1 MRIVFYGTPEF
12 AVPSLKGMV
21 ESGYEVAA
29 VVTAPDKPAGR
40 GLLMQHSAVKEYAMQ
55 VGLPVLQPTNMKS
68 PVFITQLQA
77 IKPDLQVVIA
87 FRMMPEAV
95 WAMPRLGT
103 FNLHGSFL
111 PQYRGAAPINRA
123 IMNGETETG
132 LTTFFI
138 NHQIDTGNILL
149 QQKIAIAP
157 NETAGQLHDHMM
169 LAGADL
175 VVKSLGMIANGKYQ
189 LTQQTEAEDLQHAP
203 KVFKTDCEIDWNK
216 DIQHVFNQIRGL
228 SPYPAAF
235 TSIDGQQLKIFVAET
250 KSFESKKNS
259 PGAVETDGKTYFKIA
274 ASDGLLDLK
283 DVQLAGKKRLSI
295 VDFLRGFHA
304 KSAIA
309 GQGN

>member
-12 AVPSLKGMV
+12 AVPSLKGIV

-149 QQKIAIAP
+149 QEKIAIAP

-295 VDFLRGFHA
+295 VDFLRGFHP

-309 GQGN
+309 GHGN